1 VRIGRNRAQVILF
14 AAAVVLAGGC
24 ALGRAGSDGGPK
36 SSPVGGATTTPPPST
51 PTPTPVVTTTPPPP
65 PLILTTPQ
73 AAAEHLYNAWKAN
86 NKPDALRGAT
96 TSAVTA
102 LFKIKWKTGVYFFG
116 GCTTPTAPSEC
127 DYNWASGIIAMHIS
141 GNATSG
147 FKVTSVGTG
156 SAG

>member
-1 VRIGRNRAQVILF
+1 MKIGRNRAQVIAL

-24 ALGRAGSDGGPK
+24 ALGRTGSSGGPK
-36 SSPVGGATTTPPPST
+36 ESPVGGVTTTPPAPT
-51 PTPTPVVTTTPPPP
+51 PTPTPTPAKTTPP
-65 PLILTTPQ
+65 PLILKTPQ

-86 NKPDALRGAT
+86 DKPTALLAASS
-96 TSAVTA
+96 SAVTA

-127 DYNWASGIIAMHIS
+127 DYNWAGGIIAMHIS

-147 FKVTSVGTG
+147 FKVTSVSTG